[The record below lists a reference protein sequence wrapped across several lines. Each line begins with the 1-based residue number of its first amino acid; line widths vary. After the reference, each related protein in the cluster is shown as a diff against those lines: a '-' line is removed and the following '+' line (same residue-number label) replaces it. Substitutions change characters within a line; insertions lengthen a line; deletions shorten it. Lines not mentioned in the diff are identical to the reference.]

1 MLQQPNPLQL
11 VDASGRP
18 LRLGAELGR
27 GGEGSVYALAERAD
41 VVAKLYHHAPGTEK
55 SAKIVAMAKLGT
67 DRLMKLA
74 AWPTSPIHAASR
86 GGPVLG
92 FLMPKISGHKPAFNL
107 YSPKLRLQEFPSAG
121 WAFLIHAAA
130 NAARAFAVIH
140 DSGHVIGDVNHG
152 NLVVAGDATV
162 KLIDCDSFQ
171 VSAGRQRWFC
181 DVGVSTHQPPEFQG
195 LTSYKRV
202 PRTPNH
208 DNFGLAVIVFQLLFM
223 ARHPFS
229 GRYLGAGDMPIERA
243 IKEYRF
249 AYGANAL
256 ALQMKPPPGS
266 LSLNG
271 VTRNLAVLFE
281 RAFAPEGSRDGAR
294 PKPEEWIAA
303 LGELARGLR
312 KCAANPAHEYLAAAG
327 KGPWCEIEA
336 TGGFVLFPVVFLAA
350 GSGPQPGGIDIAAL
364 WQELRAVPDPGA
376 APPLPPPAALRSA
389 KAKASPSVTQAR
401 RLAWPRQPMTIALIV
416 TTLVIVPVSK
426 LVGPLSKLPDAMF
439 WAGAVATLILLSW
452 AAMPR
457 VKKRGKAELEQAS
470 RKARERWSAIERQW
484 KIEAGNEEFL
494 QRRLALEKLKAD
506 YDRLPHE
513 RLRRLQDLETNREGA
528 QLTAFLDRCPLD
540 GANIK
545 GVGDAKITVLQSYG
559 IATAADIVDQKVLAV
574 PGVGPVMLKRLKAWR
589 RQHEARF
596 VFDPKKGVSATDKAT
611 VEQRILT
618 ERARLERALS
628 EGVAQLATFSK
639 EIRARRQ
646 ALERDA
652 RSAAEALLAA
662 DADLR
667 ALV

>member
-1 MLQQPNPLQL
+1 MQQQPNPLPL

-27 GGEGSVYALAERAD
+27 GGEGSVYALADRTD
-41 VVAKLYHHAPGTEK
+41 VVAKLYHHRPGGDK

-67 DRLMKLA
+67 DRLLKLA
-74 AWPTSPIHAASR
+74 AWPTSPIHEASR

-92 FLMPKISGHKPAFNL
+92 FLMPRISGHKPAFNL

-140 DSGHVIGDVNHG
+140 ESGHVIGDVNHG
-152 NLVVAGDATV
+152 NLVVAADATV

-171 VSAGRQRWFC
+171 VSAKGQRWFC

-195 LTSYKRV
+195 LTSYKHV
-202 PRTPNH
+202 LRTPNH

-229 GRYLGAGDMPIERA
+229 GRYLGSGDMPIERA

-266 LSLNG
+266 LGLNG
-271 VTRNLAVLFE
+271 VTRNLALLFE
-281 RAFAPEGSRDGAR
+281 RAFSPAGSR

-312 KCAANPAHEYLAAAG
+312 KCAANPGHEYHAPLG
-327 KGPWCEIEA
+327 KCPWCEIEA
-336 TGGFVLFPVVFLAA
+336 TGGFVLFPVVFLGGA
-350 GSGPQPGGIDIAAL
+350 GPQPGGIDIAAL
-364 WQELRAVPDPGA
+364 WQELRAIPDPGT
-376 APPLPPPAALRSA
+376 APPLPPPSALKS
-389 KAKASPSVTQAR
+389 KAKATPQTTQAP
-401 RLAWPRQPMTIALIV
+401 PRKRMRAALV
-416 TTLVIVPVSK
+416 LTTVVIIPVAK
-426 LVGPLSKLPDAMF
+426 FVGPTSKIADATF
-439 WAGAVATLILLSW
+439 WPCAVAILILLSW
-452 AAMPR
+452 AAMRPVR
-457 VKKRGKAELEQAS
+457 KRSKAELEQAAL
-470 RKARERWSAIERQW
+470 KARERCTAIEHQW
-484 KIEAGNEEFL
+484 KMDAGNEEFV

-559 IATAADIVDQKVLAV
+559 IATAADIIDQKVLAV
-574 PGVGPVMLKRLKAWR
+574 PGIGPVMLKRLKVWR
-589 RQHEARF
+589 RQKEARF
-596 VFDPKKGVSATDKAT
+596 VFDPKKGVSAIDKQT
-611 VEQRILT
+611 VEQRIQI
-618 ERARLERALS
+618 ERARLEKALS
-628 EGVAQLATFSK
+628 EGVQQLATFSK
-639 EIRARRQ
+639 EILARRQ
-646 ALERDA
+646 ALEHEA
-652 RSAAEALLAA
+652 RNAAEAFLRAE
-662 DADLR
+662 ADLR
-667 ALV
+667 AMV

>member
-1 MLQQPNPLQL
+1 MLQQPNPRPL

-18 LRLGAELGR
+18 LRLGAELGK
-27 GGEGSVYALAERAD
+27 GGEGSVYALADQANL
-41 VVAKLYHHAPGTEK
+41 VAKLYHHPPGAEK

-67 DRLMKLA
+67 DRLLKLA
-74 AWPTSPIHAASR
+74 AWPTSAIHAASR

-92 FLMPKISGHKPAFNL
+92 FLMPRISGHKPAFNL

-140 DSGHVIGDVNHG
+140 ESGHVIGDVNHG
-152 NLVVAGDATV
+152 NLVVAADATV

-171 VSAGRQRWFC
+171 VSANGQRWFC
-181 DVGVSTHQPPEFQG
+181 DVGVSTHQPPEFQR
-195 LTSYKRV
+195 LTSYKQIL
-202 PRTPNH
+202 RTPNH

-271 VTRNLAVLFE
+271 VTRNLALLFE
-281 RAFAPEGSRDGAR
+281 RAFAPEGSREGAR
-294 PKPEEWIAA
+294 PKPEVWIAA
-303 LGELARGLR
+303 LGELAQALR
-312 KCAANPAHEYLAAAG
+312 KCAANPGHEYLAVTG
-327 KGPWCEIEA
+327 KCPWCEIEA
-336 TGGFVLFPVVFLAA
+336 TGGFMLFPVVFLPGA
-350 GSGPQPGGIDIAAL
+350 GPQPGGIDIAVL
-364 WQELRAVPDPGA
+364 WQEMRAIPDPGA
-376 APPLPPPAALRSA
+376 APPLPPPAALKA
-389 KAKASPSVTQAR
+389 TKAKAAPQTPPAR
-401 RLAWPRQPMTIALIV
+401 RPRKRMAIALAL
-416 TTLVIVPVSK
+416 TTVVIIPVAK
-426 LVGPLSKLPDAMF
+426 LVGPLSTVADAIF
-439 WAGAVATLILLSW
+439 WPSAVAILILLSW
-452 AAMPR
+452 AAMPP
-457 VKKRGKAELEQAS
+457 VAKKRGKAELEQAAL
-470 RKARERWSAIERQW
+470 KARERCTAIEQQW
-484 KIEAGNEEFL
+484 KIEAGNEEFV

-513 RLRRLQDLETNREGA
+513 RLRRLLDLETNRDGA

-559 IATAADIVDQKVLAV
+559 IATAADIVDQRVLAV
-574 PGVGPVMLKRLKAWR
+574 PGIGPIMLKRLKVWR
-589 RQHEARF
+589 RQKEARF
-596 VFDPKKGVSATDKAT
+596 VFDPKKGVSAIDKQT
-611 VEQRILT
+611 VEQRMLT

-628 EGVAQLATFSK
+628 EGVAQLAAFSK
-639 EIRARRQ
+639 EILARRQ

-652 RSAAEALLAA
+652 RSAAEALLTAQ
-662 DADLR
+662 ADLR

>member
-1 MLQQPNPLQL
+1 MLQPPNPLPL
-11 VDASGRP
+11 VDSSGRP

-27 GGEGSVYALAERAD
+27 GGEGSVFALADRAD
-41 VVAKLYHHAPGTEK
+41 LVAKLYHHRPNEEK
-55 SAKIVAMAKLGT
+55 SAKIVAMAKLGS
-67 DRLMKLA
+67 DRLLKLA
-74 AWPTSPIHAASR
+74 AGPTSPIPATSR
-86 GGPVLG
+86 VGRGLG
-92 FLMPKISGHKPAFNL
+92 FLMRRSAGHQPALNL
-107 YSPKLRLQEFPSAG
+107 CSPQLRQQEFRSAG

-140 DSGHVIGDVNHG
+140 ESGHVIGDVNHG

-171 VSAGRQRWFC
+171 VSAKGQRWFC

-202 PRTPNH
+202 ARTPNH

-271 VTRNLAVLFE
+271 VTKNLAMLFE
-281 RAFAPEGSRDGAR
+281 RAFSPAGSREGAR

-312 KCAANPAHEYLAAAG
+312 KCAANPAHEYLAASG
-327 KGPWCEIEA
+327 KCPWCEIEA
-336 TGGFVLFPVVFLAA
+336 TGGFVLFPVVVLT
-350 GSGPQPGGIDIAAL
+350 GGGPQPGGIDIAAL
-364 WQELRAVPDPGA
+364 WQELRAIPDPGP
-376 APPLPPPAALRSA
+376 APPLPPPSALKST
-389 KAKASPSVTQAR
+389 KAKAAPQATPAR
-401 RLAWPRQPMTIALIV
+401 RLAWLRKRSAIALAV
-416 TTLVIVPVSK
+416 TTVLVIPAAK
-426 LVGPLSKLPDAMF
+426 LVGPLAKLDDAAF
-439 WAGAVATLILLSW
+439 WVGAVAILILLCRIAM
-452 AAMPR
+452 AAR
-457 VKKRGKAELEQAS
+457 KKPPSKEELEKAAL
-470 RKARERWSAIERQW
+470 KARERCTAIERQW
-484 KIEAGNEEFL
+484 KIEAGNEEFV

-513 RLRRLQDLETNREGA
+513 RLRRLQDLETNRDGA

-574 PGVGPVMLKRLKAWR
+574 PGVGSVMLKRLKVWR
-589 RQHEARF
+589 RQKEARF
-596 VFDPKKGVSATDKAT
+596 VLDPKKAVSAIDKQS

-628 EGVAQLATFSK
+628 EGVAQLAAFSK
-639 EIRARRQ
+639 EILARRQ
-646 ALERDA
+646 ALAREA
-652 RSAAEALLAA
+652 RSAAEALLTAQ
-662 DADLR
+662 ADLR
-667 ALV
+667 AMA

>member
-1 MLQQPNPLQL
+1 MLQQPNPLPL

-27 GGEGSVYALAERAD
+27 GGEGSVYALADRTEI
-41 VVAKLYHHAPGTEK
+41 VAKLYHHRPGAEK

-67 DRLMKLA
+67 DRLLKLA

-92 FLMPKISGHKPAFNL
+92 FLMPRISGHKPAFNL

-121 WAFLIHAAA
+121 WAFLIHAAV

-140 DSGHVIGDVNHG
+140 ENGHVIGDVNHG
-152 NLVVAGDATV
+152 NLVVAADATV

-171 VSAGRQRWFC
+171 VSAKGQQWFC

-195 LTSYKRV
+195 LTSYKRIL
-202 PRTPNH
+202 RTPNH

-249 AYGANAL
+249 AYGAKAL

-271 VTRNLAVLFE
+271 VTRNLALLFE
-281 RAFAPEGSRDGAR
+281 RAFSPEGSREGAR

-327 KGPWCEIEA
+327 KCPWCEIEA
-336 TGGFVLFPVVFLAA
+336 TGGFMLFPVVFLPGA
-350 GSGPQPGGIDIAAL
+350 GPQPSGIDIAAL
-364 WQELRAVPDPGA
+364 WQEMRAIPDPGA
-376 APPLPPPAALRSA
+376 APPLPPPAALKST
-389 KAKASPSVTQAR
+389 KAKASPQATPAR
-401 RLAWPRQPMTIALIV
+401 RPRKRMAIALV
-416 TTLVIVPVSK
+416 LTTVVIIPVAK
-426 LVGPLSKLPDAMF
+426 LVGPMSTIADATF
-439 WAGAVATLILLSW
+439 WPLAVAILIVLSW
-452 AAMPR
+452 AAMPPV
-457 VKKRGKAELEQAS
+457 VKKRGKAELEQAAL
-470 RKARERWSAIERQW
+470 KARERCTTIERQW
-484 KIEAGNEEFL
+484 KIEAGNEEFV

-559 IATAADIVDQKVLAV
+559 LATAADIVDQRVLSV
-574 PGVGPVMLKRLKAWR
+574 PGIGPVMLKRLKVWR
-589 RQHEARF
+589 RQKEARF
-596 VFDPKKGVSATDKAT
+596 VFDPKRGVSAIDKAT

-628 EGVAQLATFSK
+628 EGVAQLAAFSK
-639 EIRARRQ
+639 EILARRQ
-646 ALERDA
+646 ALVREA
-652 RSAAEALLAA
+652 RSAAEALLTAQ
-662 DADLR
+662 ADLR
-667 ALV
+667 ATV